1 MKPKTAFF
9 SLPLILAAALAL
21 PAPLAAQIEGS
32 EAGLSLS
39 HYLTALADNPRDA
52 RALIGAG
59 EAALA
64 LGDADAAM
72 DFFKRAE
79 AVEPGNGAARAG
91 MARLWLSQ
99 GKTAE
104 AIAGFDAAVKM
115 GLPEAEIAR
124 DRGMAY
130 DLRGDPR
137 RAQRDYALATRRG
150 GDDEATRRYALS
162 LAISGDRDAALKLL
176 DPLLIKQDRAAWRA
190 RAFVLAMSGDVE
202 GARKIAAV
210 VMPAV
215 AEPMTPFFMRLRGL
229 SPAQRAAAVHLG
241 EMPNDNRSDGR
252 YTLAEADR
260 VVAPLTPAADLAVV
274 RPGDVA
280 PLKVA
285 KVSTDP
291 RRRPGQAVETR
302 DTARAAREVRPG
314 RLPAPVQVARVETR
328 SPSKRAAPEG
338 QPPVVTVVAMADPAP
353 QIRPDPERQRA
364 AATAPGRNDAI
375 RVDPAPRP
383 VDSGI
388 RRVDPAPSVSATP
401 APAPA
406 VSLASLVAAIEAQS
420 EAAPAPAPVVVAP
433 KALPPVVI
441 KPKPV
446 PVVVTPKPRS
456 EPIKL
461 AEKIEPKGP
470 PVKTEAEK
478 RAEKKAADKK
488 IADAKLAAK
497 KIADK
502 KLADKKLAEAKA
514 AEKKALATKKAS
526 PERIWAQIATGSNP
540 AALAKDYQKLAQKS
554 PAAFKGQSGW
564 HVPFKGTRR
573 LLVGPFAT
581 QKKAMEFLSKAGI
594 SGIPFESPAG
604 MEISKL
610 AAK

>member
-1 MKPKTAFF
+1 MNPKTAFF
-9 SLPLILAAALAL
+9 SLPLMLAAALAL
-21 PAPLAAQIEGS
+21 PAPLAAQIQGS
-32 EAGLSLS
+32 DAGLSLS

-64 LGDADAAM
+64 LGDADAAL

-79 AVEPGNGAARAG
+79 AVQPGNAAARAG

-104 AIAGFDAAVKM
+104 AIAGFDAAVRM
-115 GLPEAEIAR
+115 GLPEVEIAR
-124 DRGMAY
+124 DRGMAF

-215 AEPMTPFFMRLRGL
+215 AEPMTPFFTRLRGL

-241 EMPNDNRSDGR
+241 EMPNDGRSDGR

-260 VVAPLTPAADLAVV
+260 GVTSGPLFPAGGPAVV
-274 RPGDVA
+274 RPGDV
-280 PLKVA
+280 PPVKVA

-291 RRRPGQAVETR
+291 RRRPGQEMR
-302 DTARAAREVRPG
+302 ETARAAREIRPA
-314 RLPAPVQVARVETR
+314 RVPAPVQVARVEPR
-328 SPSKRAAPEG
+328 PASKRATPEG
-338 QPPVVTVVAMADPAP
+338 QPPVVPVVPMAALSPEMRAEL
-353 QIRPDPERQRA
+353 ERQRA
-364 AATAPGRNDAI
+364 AATAPGRYDAV
-375 RVDPAPRP
+375 RVDPAPQP
-383 VDSGI
+383 IDPGI
-388 RRVDPAPSVSATP
+388 RRDDPAPSVSA
-401 APAPA
+401 APEPA
-406 VSLASLVAAIEAQS
+406 VSLASLVAAIEA
-420 EAAPAPAPVVVAP
+420 EPEVAPAPVVAAP

-441 KPKPV
+441 KPKPL
-446 PVVVTPKPRS
+446 PVVVTPKPKP
-456 EPIKL
+456 EPVKL
-461 AEKIEPKGP
+461 AEKVEPKGP
-470 PVKTEAEK
+470 LVKTEAEK
-478 RAEKKAADKK
+478 RAEKKIADKK

-514 AEKKALATKKAS
+514 AEKKALAIQKAS